1 MKNQKLKPLP
11 KVIYGRHQP
20 ERNDGTG
27 PTFFATAETAAEL
40 AELGEII
47 EVGKYELIERC
58 DVSAVPVCVPA
69 TARGR
74 R

>member
-47 EVGKYELIERC
+47 EVA
-58 DVSAVPVCVPA
+58 S
-69 TARGR
+69 TN
-74 R
+74 